1 MRLSAHQMQYHLLHK
16 FHETPPVRTTLDLD
30 DDVLASAK
38 EIARRENKTAGQVLS
53 ELARRALTQG
63 RGVSG
68 TTKRE
73 PAAVHG
79 FQPFASRG
87 GVVTNAM
94 VEKLRDEGEY

>member
-1 MRLSAHQMQYHLLHK
+1 M
-16 FHETPPVRTTLDLD
+16 RTTLDLD

-63 RGVSG
+63 HGASG
-68 TTKRE
+68 ATKRE
-73 PAAVHG
+73 PAATHG
-79 FQPFASRG
+79 FTPFASRG
-87 GVVTNAM
+87 GVVTNAL